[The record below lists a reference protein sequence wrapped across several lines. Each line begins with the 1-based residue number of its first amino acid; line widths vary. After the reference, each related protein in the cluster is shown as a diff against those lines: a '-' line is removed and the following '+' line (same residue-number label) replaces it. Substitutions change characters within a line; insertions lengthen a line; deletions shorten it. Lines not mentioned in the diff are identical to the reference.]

1 MSPSHRHQECETK
14 TWLAATWNIAAVN
27 NNPFEYWVTHNDP
40 AYNKMMV
47 DVQDFID
54 EPGSR
59 DCPIHEVLTD
69 EMFDELVQHLDRM
82 KCSGLD
88 KLRDTWV
95 SEYRS
100 RKIISGFLKERS
112 IGSKRLISMP
122 DRVTNTIHAAD
133 GTVFYRP
140 TAINCYDG
148 NFENKSAW
156 WGLWQKFIFDT
167 QILVHN
173 AKKRPEGYPCLVF
186 QMLEPILKCK
196 YPAITEEEELICIP
210 LQTLCLAIFDAIII
224 HMLDCVAPQKWQ
236 TLRKSLSDALYKG
249 KDRQII
255 EILSR
260 TYKDAA
266 FVFLQEVAAS
276 FVKKVE
282 AGSLCDDFIV
292 FKPAKMDGKRD
303 QNSIIMVKKDL
314 FDLTSAR
321 DVTNE
326 ILAAVEDW
334 QCSDGDLVAYTIQ
347 SKDLCKYLLVS
358 FHGDTNG
365 LATLPVVR
373 AVHAVAS
380 STYSDHAL
388 VFGLD
393 ANTYREHSATYQG
406 VSHFY
411 DVIASMGMASCW
423 GTPPNP
429 VNPTTCNARTY
440 LQPQLNKAIGQKDKI
455 AKADKNL
462 KDWIVFYQ
470 SQLKA
475 EPATKDNTGCGKY
488 VEEMVFPTLDFPS
501 DHAVVASKLC
511 VPVRRNGTT

>member
-1 MSPSHRHQECETK
+1 MTSHATSEVAVVDMSPSHRHQECETK

-88 KLRDTWV
+88 KLRDIWV

-100 RKIISGFLKERS
+100 RKIISGFLKDRS

-224 HMLDCVAPQKWQ
+224 HMLDCVAAQKWQ
-236 TLRKSLSDALYKG
+236 TLRY
-249 KDRQII
+249 
-255 EILSR
+255 
-260 TYKDAA
+260 
-266 FVFLQEVAAS
+266 F
-276 FVKKVE
+276 
-282 AGSLCDDFIV
+282 
-292 FKPAKMDGKRD
+292 
-303 QNSIIMVKKDL
+303 
-314 FDLTSAR
+314 
-321 DVTNE
+321 
-326 ILAAVEDW
+326 
-334 QCSDGDLVAYTIQ
+334 
-347 SKDLCKYLLVS
+347 
-358 FHGDTNG
+358 
-365 LATLPVVR
+365 
-373 AVHAVAS
+373 
-380 STYSDHAL
+380 
-388 VFGLD
+388 
-393 ANTYREHSATYQG
+393 
-406 VSHFY
+406 
-411 DVIASMGMASCW
+411 
-423 GTPPNP
+423 
-429 VNPTTCNARTY
+429 
-440 LQPQLNKAIGQKDKI
+440 
-455 AKADKNL
+455 
-462 KDWIVFYQ
+462 
-470 SQLKA
+470 
-475 EPATKDNTGCGKY
+475 
-488 VEEMVFPTLDFPS
+488 
-501 DHAVVASKLC
+501 
-511 VPVRRNGTT
+511 